1 MEIKIKT
8 YDELSK
14 AELYEVLRARTAV
27 FVVEQE
33 CAYQEVDNKDQIA
46 LHAMAT
52 EDGKLIAYSRIFNAG
67 DYAPEA
73 SIGRV
78 LVDFSHRN
86 KGLGQEIM
94 KASLEAV
101 KTHFNTD
108 TVMVSAQRYLVKFY
122 EELGFQTRGEPYLED
137 GIPHIKMVCSSF

>member
-8 YDELSK
+8 YDELST
-14 AELYEVLRARTAV
+14 AELYEMLRARTAV

-46 LHAMAT
+46 LHVMGM
-52 EDGKLIAYSRIFNAG
+52 EDDKLIAYSRIFNAG

-73 SIGRV
+73 SVGRV

-86 KGLGQEIM
+86 RGLGQEIM

-101 KTHFNTD
+101 KSHFKTNK
-108 TVMVSAQRYLVKFY
+108 VMVSAQRYLVKFY
-122 EELGFQTRGEPYLED
+122 EELGFQISGEPYLED

>member
-1 MEIKIKT
+1 MEIKIKS

-33 CAYQEVDNKDQIA
+33 CAYQEVDNKDQKAI
-46 LHAMAT
+46 HVMGT
-52 EDGKLIAYSRIFNAG
+52 ENGQLVAYARMFKAG

-78 LVDFSHRN
+78 LVVKSHRN
-86 KGLGQEIM
+86 MGLAREIM

-101 KTHFNTD
+101 KTRFKTN
-108 TVMVSAQRYLVKFY
+108 TVMVSAQRYLEKFY
-122 EELGFQTRGEPYLED
+122 KELDFRVTGDPYLED
-137 GIPHIKMVCSSF
+137 GIPHIKMICTSL